1 MSVPELQSTVGYTV
15 AWALTPDEIERPRI
29 ESFASLESIVAKFA
43 DMDEKWSPTVID
55 IQRQTTVVYTE
66 AVNPSLLGLAKGVTV

>member
-1 MSVPELQSTVGYTV
+1 
-15 AWALTPDEIERPRI
+15 
-29 ESFASLESIVAKFA
+29 
-43 DMDEKWSPTVID
+43 MDEKWSPTVID